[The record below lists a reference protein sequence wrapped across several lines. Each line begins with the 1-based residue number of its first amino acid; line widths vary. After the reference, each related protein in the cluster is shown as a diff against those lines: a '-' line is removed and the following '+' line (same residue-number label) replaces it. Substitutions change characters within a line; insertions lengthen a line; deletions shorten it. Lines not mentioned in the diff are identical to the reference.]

1 MKYHTKTMRYIFSI
15 FLIFAIFGLSLSD
28 ELRQKKIQLMAKI
41 IRNTRALE
49 KIRKRMLQE
58 TRPTSAPEPP
68 SNSTE
73 PEDETKADEPPK
85 EVNPD
90 SPVSKKGTNVGNPYS
105 AVQILKFHDVKRQKM
120 LFYLVY
126 ISSFTENQL
135 LGELFLD
142 LESHRNLEESEI

>member
-58 TRPTSAPEPP
+58 TRPTSAPEPY

-73 PEDETKADEPPK
+73 
-85 EVNPD
+85 
-90 SPVSKKGTNVGNPYS
+90 
-105 AVQILKFHDVKRQKM
+105 QKM
-120 LFYLVY
+120 KPKQM
-126 ISSFTENQL
+126 NHQKK
-135 LGELFLD
+135 
-142 LESHRNLEESEI
+142 